1 MAGLGDR
8 APALGLARAVLAGH
22 EAEVG
27 FELMRE
33 AEALGVVDRGD
44 ERRRR

>member
-1 MAGLGDR
+1 VSGLGDR
-8 APALGLARAVLAGH
+8 APALGLARAILAGR

-27 FELMRE
+27 FELMRV